1 MPIIITP
8 TEGIR
13 ISDNAQRI
21 SRAEIVDR
29 SLATIARN
37 REIEPRF
44 PKAREAFAG
53 IVMASSF
60 SHANLSPWSSQLV
73 GNVILREIS
82 AELGIRDGSIL
93 NLVHDNGKPQ
103 CDPAPGGHRIDLGN
117 FPRIF
122 DGGKPY
128 SSPRQSFKEI
138 SFGEIEAV
146 TAASFPEKS
155 RETVRDRLSD
165 ILGILVKYQKSL
177 DIRIGP
183 TSAKEIANLPHAIL
197 QSRQQV
203 FEMLGIENVRE
214 TLVTSIATSL
224 IPDVLEVL
232 EFEYGKPFYKMELS
246 ESYIDSRGA
255 MAPGFRGAGYL
266 KGIDMNGVR
275 RPVEINFVRRNGTE
289 VPVFTFIGESTTG
302 SRKNSVTVPD
312 LFRAEGREIYDAM
325 RSGRVVPTVPTMML
339 ATTTAVQIPHM
350 GSFNWKDYAPA
361 ELRRQA
367 RFLGM
372 GDEEAKALYLCTE
385 GNDSFVVKRDGQ
397 EIAGTFP
404 GYVTLGKEGIRES
417 ISKDMRIEIEWGKLL
432 RC

>member
-1 MPIIITP
+1 MIIAP

-13 ISDNAQRI
+13 VSDNAKCI
-21 SRAEIVDR
+21 SRAEIVER

-44 PKAREAFAG
+44 PKAREVFAG

-73 GNVILREIS
+73 GNVILREIA

-93 NLVHDNGKPQ
+93 NLMHDNGKPQ

-138 SFGEIEAV
+138 SFGDIEAV
-146 TAASFPEKS
+146 TAASFSGES
-155 RETVRDRLSD
+155 RDIVRERLSD
-165 ILGILVKYQKSL
+165 IIRILVRYQKSL
-177 DIRIGP
+177 DIRIGS
-183 TSAKEIANLPHAIL
+183 TSAKEIANLPQAIL

-214 TLVTSIATSL
+214 TSVTSIATSL
-224 IPDVLEVL
+224 VPDVLEIL
-232 EFEYGKPFYKMELS
+232 ELEYGKPFYKMELS
-246 ESYIDSRGA
+246 ESYIDSTGARVRG
-255 MAPGFRGAGYL
+255 FKDAGYL
-266 KGIDMNGVR
+266 KGIDMNGIR
-275 RPVEINFVRRNGTE
+275 RPVEIDFARRNGTE
-289 VPVFTFIGESTTG
+289 VPIFTFSGESTTG
-302 SRKNSVTVPD
+302 SKKNAVTVSD
-312 LFRAEGREIYDAM
+312 TFRAEGREIYDAM
-325 RSGRVVPTVPTMML
+325 RAGRVVPTVPTMML
-339 ATTTAVQIPHM
+339 AATTAVQIPHM
-350 GSFNWKDYAPA
+350 GAFNWRDYAPA

-372 GDEEAKALYLCTE
+372 SNEEAEALYLCTE

-397 EIAGTFP
+397 EIKGTFS